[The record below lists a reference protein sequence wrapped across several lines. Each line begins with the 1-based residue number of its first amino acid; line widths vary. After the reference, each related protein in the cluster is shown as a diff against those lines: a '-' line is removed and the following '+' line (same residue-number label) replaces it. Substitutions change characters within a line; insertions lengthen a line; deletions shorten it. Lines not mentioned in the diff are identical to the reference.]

1 MLLLARYVLP
11 VNSPYI
17 EDGGVL
23 VRGSRIMAVG
33 LRSELL
39 AAYPDEEVIDYGLA
53 ALMPG
58 FVDLHTHLEYS
69 VFRGIVDDLPYTRWK
84 MEVQRREAFLSDEDW
99 AASAALGAEE
109 AIRSGITTIAD
120 VTYSGASLRA
130 ADSAGL
136 RAVIYREVST
146 MDASRAEEEV
156 AKALEDMRVW
166 EASSDGERISIG
178 IAPHGPYT
186 CHPRLFKA
194 VAEAIGAS
202 DTHVSL
208 HLAGSKDE
216 YDFVKYG
223 SSQLGQDFRDQSG
236 WADEV
241 WMPTGVSPVRY
252 VYQWGILDLPNVLA
266 VHCVHVDAE
275 DIAVLARADVAVAYC
290 ARCNAKLG
298 MGTAP
303 LGDFLQKGLR
313 VGIGTDSPASNSTM
327 DVFAEM
333 RTGLLV
339 QRSLRGEKGFFTAEE
354 FIRLSTLDGARALK
368 LDHEIGSLEEG
379 KRADIIA
386 VDLSHS
392 YQVPTENP
400 YGAVVHTSN
409 QEDVL
414 LTMVDG
420 RILLDR
426 GRFLTADS
434 DGMRQHFQEI
444 RAKIRG

>member
-11 VNSPYI
+11 VSSPYI

-23 VRGSRIMAVG
+23 VRGSRIVAVG
-33 LRSELL
+33 PRSELL
-39 AAYPDEEVIDYGLA
+39 AAYPAEEVIDYGQA

-84 MEVQRREAFLSDEDW
+84 MEVQRREEFLSDDDW
-99 AASAALGAEE
+99 EHSAALGAGE

-120 VTYSGASLRA
+120 PTYSGASLRA

-146 MDASRAEEEV
+146 MDASRAEAEV
-156 AKALEDMRVW
+156 AKALEDMRAW
-166 EASSDGERISIG
+166 EASSDSERIAIG
-178 IAPHGPYT
+178 ISPHGPYT

-194 VAEAIGAS
+194 VAEAIGTS
-202 DTHVSL
+202 DTHVSI

-223 SSQLGQDFRDQSG
+223 SSQLGQDFRTQSG
-236 WADEV
+236 WADEA

-275 DIAVLARADVAVAYC
+275 DIAVLARADVAIAYC

-303 LGDFLQKGLR
+303 LGEFLQKGLR

-327 DVFAEM
+327 DFFAEM

-368 LDHEIGSLEEG
+368 MEDQIGSLEQG

-392 YQVPTENP
+392 YQLPTENP

-414 LTMVDG
+414 LTMVEG
-420 RILLDR
+420 RVLLDR
-426 GRFLTADS
+426 GRFLTVDPEGIAE
-434 DGMRQHFQEI
+434 HLHEI
-444 RAKIRG
+444 RAKIRS

>member
-11 VNSPYI
+11 VSSPYI

-23 VRGSRIMAVG
+23 IRGSRIVAVG
-33 LRSELL
+33 PRSELL
-39 AAYPDEEVIDYGLA
+39 AAYPAEEVIDYGLA

-69 VFRGIVDDLPYTRWK
+69 VFRGIVDDLPYARWK
-84 MEVQRREAFLSDEDW
+84 MEVQRREESLTDEDW

-120 VTYSGASLRA
+120 PTYSGASLRA
-130 ADSAGL
+130 ADDAGL

-146 MDASRAEEEV
+146 MDASRVEAAVAE
-156 AKALEDMRVW
+156 ALEDMRAW
-166 EASSDGERISIG
+166 EASSDSERITIG
-178 IAPHGPYT
+178 ISPHGPYT

-194 VAEAIGAS
+194 VAEAIGTS
-202 DTHVSL
+202 DTHVSI

-223 SSQLGQDFRDQSG
+223 SSQLGQDFRTQSG
-236 WADEV
+236 WADEA

-266 VHCVHVDAE
+266 VHCVHVDA
-275 DIAVLARADVAVAYC
+275 DDVAVLARTDVAVAYC

-327 DVFAEM
+327 DFFAEM

-368 LDHEIGSLEEG
+368 MEDEIGSLEQG

-392 YQVPTENP
+392 YQLPTENP

-414 LTMVDG
+414 LTMVEG
-420 RILLDR
+420 RVLLDR
-426 GRFLTADS
+426 GRFLTTNS
-434 DGMRQHFQEI
+434 EGMREHLQEI
-444 RAKIRG
+444 RARIRG